1 MEQKNNTHTLNIE
14 NRSHAQITGVLEVLS
29 ATEKGTTIKLT
40 DGILQIG
47 GSGLRVEKLSPEEH
61 TLVLNGTI
69 TKVEYSEQ
77 IGGKSFFKKL
87 FK

>member
-1 MEQKNNTHTLNIE
+1 MEQKNNTHTINID
-14 NRSHAQITGVLEVLS
+14 NRKHTHITGVVEVLS
-29 ATEKGTTIKLT
+29 ATEKNTTIKLV
-40 DGILQIG
+40 DGVLSIS

-69 TKVEYSEQ
+69 NKLEYSEQ
-77 IGGKSFFKKL
+77 LGGKSFFKKL